1 MFFELLMN
9 KRSNWPPLV
18 DVHYQHYFILRNLYH
33 ILNMLFEATN
43 IFRVTPSPSSPAP
56 CWVLCFIDE
65 PHMFNGS
72 TIRSFIKDSKRYQ
85 DVQPGRRAVLSKWS
99 PSLVPPPPP
108 PNLESDTSE
117 LFYFSDFSNVC
128 FMCSFVYTV
137 PSTHQCYI
145 CLIHVTRR
153 HS

>member
-99 PSLVPPPPP
+99 PSLVPPPSPKP
-108 PNLESDTSE
+108 GEWYFWTILFFWLFKRVLYVQFCIYSSINPSMLYLFDTC
-117 LFYFSDFSNVC
+117 N
-128 FMCSFVYTV
+128 
-137 PSTHQCYI
+137 
-145 CLIHVTRR
+145 
-153 HS
+153 

>member
-99 PSLVPPPPP
+99 PSLVPPPPLP
-108 PNLESDTSE
+108 QTWRVILLNYSIFLTFQTCALCAVLYIQFHQPINAI
-117 LFYFSDFSNVC
+117 
-128 FMCSFVYTV
+128 FVWYM
-137 PSTHQCYI
+137 
-145 CLIHVTRR
+145 
-153 HS
+153 